1 MFKKFKHIRISE
13 ELFLK
18 VKQIAITTFRSVGLT
33 AEMLLSEIVTTF
45 SKNNKEKDKKG
56 GDSWLI

>member
-56 GDSWLI
+56 GDS